1 VTLPS
6 ARANLSSFTKTPQF
20 IKGAGRLLHRNRLL
34 TIAPVCA
41 CNEGD
46 RGHPEW
52 SAQGLCTIFT
62 GQFDEE
68 GENAIRAGFE

>member
-1 VTLPS
+1 
-6 ARANLSSFTKTPQF
+6 
-20 IKGAGRLLHRNRLL
+20 
-34 TIAPVCA
+34 VCA